1 MFVVVRN
8 TKSAQNNLHYK
19 LGRGD
24 IVKLGRIKFNIKDYR
39 KKFIQGMS
47 NKNEASDIQQQNQIN
62 NEENQDLDDADE
74 QDQ

>member
-1 MFVVVRN
+1 M
-8 TKSAQNNLHYK
+8 QHYK

-62 NEENQDLDDADE
+62 NEENKDLDDADE